1 MEKANTLEAIIIKA
15 QGHIDECVD
24 DREWMTIDE
33 AEKAWIEGASILFNR
48 MNQMSVDDIICHKDD
63 EEGELSVEEFDH
75 PLSDREAT
83 QYFQSRGVLSMSE
96 VNSLMQNKLKEL
108 WRNECSDE
116 A

>member
-1 MEKANTLEAIIIKA
+1 MEKANNPKVLIMKA
-15 QGHIDECVD
+15 QQHIDECGNG
-24 DREWMTIDE
+24 REWMTIDE

-63 EEGELSVEEFDH
+63 EEAELSMEEFDY

-108 WRNECSDE
+108 WKNEGCDE
-116 A
+116 E